1 MQKYIDGVF
10 TRITADVKEYGIA
23 AVAVLLYAGI
33 VNLVFH
39 AFCPLAIFC
48 GFPCPGCGVSRA
60 AACFLTGRWQQAWQ
74 MNPVIYPIALFAA
87 YFCVMRYLLD
97 RKVRGLKVL
106 LAVIMVLLI
115 LVYGIRMYL
124 CFPDRTPYVYRES
137 NMLARIFPFYQQML
151 HEYGVIR

>member
-1 MQKYIDGVF
+1 
-10 TRITADVKEYGIA
+10 
-23 AVAVLLYAGI
+23 
-33 VNLVFH
+33 
-39 AFCPLAIFC
+39 
-48 GFPCPGCGVSRA
+48 
-60 AACFLTGRWQQAWQ
+60 
-74 MNPVIYPIALFAA
+74 MNPVIYPIVLFAA